1 MHFGD
6 DVLTRIHLCLT
17 DKSQVQRLSEAVIKE
32 TVAPLLAEVL
42 TDSGRT
48 IGDVVCVTVAG
59 NTTMTHLWA
68 GVDPSPMGMAPF
80 TPEFLE
86 HRIEGVAD
94 LGLIADGAT
103 VHLLPGADA
112 FLGSDVMAGV
122 YASGMLYREDTSLLV
137 DIGTNGEIILAH
149 EGRLLGC
156 STAAGPAF
164 EGARLECGVR
174 AGRGA
179 IAHISLEEGAAAPI
193 VEVIGGA
200 KPIGLC
206 GTAYI
211 DFLAEAR
218 RVGLLNQR
226 GRFVKGVADERL
238 AKKEGHGLTYTV
250 ATGRGGEPMIV
261 SEADIA
267 SLLQAKAAIAGG
279 VLCLLERVGLKPCD
293 VAKVFLAGGFGL
305 HLNVTNTLG
314 CGLLPGFD
322 LDSVEAIGN
331 SSLAGAYLALVDRG
345 ALREIGDAGAGVEVV
360 ELNTDPRF
368 EECFIE
374 QLSLP

>member
-1 MHFGD
+1 
-6 DVLTRIHLCLT
+6 
-17 DKSQVQRLSEAVIKE
+17 VQE
-32 TVAPLLAEVL
+32 TVRPLLDEVL
-42 TDSGRT
+42 GQAGRV
-48 IGDVVCVTVAG
+48 IGDVVCVSVAG

-68 GVDPSPMGMAPF
+68 GVDPSAMGMAPF
-80 TPEFLE
+80 TPVFLE
-86 HRIEGVAD
+86 HRIEGAGG
-94 LGLIADGAT
+94 LGPVADGAA

-112 FLGSDVMAGV
+112 FLGSDVMGGV

-137 DIGTNGEIILAH
+137 DIGTNGEIVLMH
-149 EGRLLGC
+149 GGRLLGC

-179 IAHISLEEGAAAPI
+179 IGHVRFADGPGDPLL
-193 VEVIGGA
+193 EVIGGE

-211 DFLAEAR
+211 DFLSEAR
-218 RVGLLNQR
+218 RVGLVNQR
-226 GRFVKGVADERL
+226 GRFVEGVADERL
-238 AKKEGHGLTYTV
+238 ERREGYGLSYTV
-250 ATGRGGEPMIV
+250 ATGRGGESILV
-261 SEADIA
+261 SEADFA

-279 VLCLLERVGLKPCD
+279 VLCLLERVGLRPSD
-293 VAKVFLAGGFGL
+293 VRKVFLAGGFGL
-305 HLNVTNTLG
+305 HLNVNNALG
-314 CGLLPGFD
+314 CGLLPGFA
-322 LDSVEAIGN
+322 LDRVEAIGN

-345 ALREIGDAGAGVEVV
+345 ALREIGEAGAGVEVV